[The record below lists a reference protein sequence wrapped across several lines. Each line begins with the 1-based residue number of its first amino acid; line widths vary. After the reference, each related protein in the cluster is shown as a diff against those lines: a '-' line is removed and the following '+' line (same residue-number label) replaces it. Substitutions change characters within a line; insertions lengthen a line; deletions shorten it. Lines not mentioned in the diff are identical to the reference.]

1 MSALRRRSV
10 RAATE
15 QKPLGLGLLRKLVR
29 RPGRRRRMG
38 ITSSIH
44 IGPYEIFYPLK
55 PSVSSVQQY
64 GQHNLPG
71 RLFVVEGI
79 DGSGKSTQLSLLHK
93 WLDAKGYGVVFSEW
107 NSSPLVKDTTRL
119 GKKKKL
125 LTPATFSLVHA
136 TDFAD
141 RTEHS
146 ILPFLKAGAIVL
158 CDRYVYT
165 AFARDAARGM
175 DGDWVRDLYGFAV
188 KPTAA
193 FYFKVPLETAIGRLV
208 GARDG
213 FKYYEAGLDLG
224 LTCDAEDSFRLFQG
238 RILEEYEKMIPEFG
252 LTVIDA
258 TQPVEAQ
265 QAQVR
270 RIVQSHLANAKEL
283 RIQP

>member
-1 MSALRRRSV
+1 
-10 RAATE
+10 
-15 QKPLGLGLLRKLVR
+15 
-29 RPGRRRRMG
+29 
-38 ITSSIH
+38 
-44 IGPYEIFYPLK
+44 
-55 PSVSSVQQY
+55 
-64 GQHNLPG
+64 
-71 RLFVVEGI
+71 
-79 DGSGKSTQLSLLHK
+79 
-93 WLDAKGYGVVFSEW
+93 VVFSEW
-107 NSSPLVKDTTRL
+107 NSSPLVKDTTKL

-158 CDRYVYT
+158 CDRYIYT
-165 AFARDAARGM
+165 AFARDVARGM

-188 KPTAA
+188 KPTVA
-193 FYFKVPLETAIGRLV
+193 FYFRVPLETAIGRLV

-224 LTCDAEDSFRLFQG
+224 LTADAEDSFRLFQG

-258 TQPVEAQ
+258 TMPVEAQ

-270 RIVQSHLANAKEL
+270 KIAQSHLDNAKEL
-283 RIQP
+283 RRRL